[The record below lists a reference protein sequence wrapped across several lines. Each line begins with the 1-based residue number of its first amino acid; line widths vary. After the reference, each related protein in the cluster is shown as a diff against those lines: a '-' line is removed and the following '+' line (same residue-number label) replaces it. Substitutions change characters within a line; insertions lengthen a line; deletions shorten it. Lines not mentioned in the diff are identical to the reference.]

1 MKNDINFKY
10 DKDNLFAEFKIAKDK
25 DIKASKK
32 KSKDEKENDVFKN
45 RIQFFKD
52 HIELKRSNPS
62 IYDMVDINFENLLL
76 AYQSASPRDH
86 FYQKVFG
93 MSYAQKMRKESL
105 EEKAAKEAEAEEKS
119 TEVSESVH

>member
-10 DKDNLFAEFKIAKDK
+10 DKDNLFAEFKVAKDK

-32 KSKDEKENDVFKN
+32 KSQDEKENDVFKN

-62 IYDMVDINFENLLL
+62 IYEMVDINFDNLLL
-76 AYQSASPRDH
+76 AYQSANPRDW
-86 FYQKVFG
+86 FYMKVFG
-93 MSYAQKMRKESL
+93 MTYAQKMRKESL
-105 EEKAAKEAEAEEKS
+105 EDKASKEEDEKKS
-119 TEVSESVH
+119 KEVSETVH

>member
-10 DKDNLFAEFKIAKDK
+10 DKDNLFAEFKVAKDK

-32 KSKDEKENDVFKN
+32 KSKDEKEHDVFKN

-62 IYDMVDINFENLLL
+62 IYE
-76 AYQSASPRDH
+76 
-86 FYQKVFG
+86 
-93 MSYAQKMRKESL
+93 MRS
-105 EEKAAKEAEAEEKS
+105 EERR
-119 TEVSESVH
+119 